1 MEQYRQGDLLLTK
14 ISKPRSAKPAEQ
26 DVENGRLVLLRGE
39 RTGHAHTVEAD
50 KATIMSWGDVMALEV
65 AEETELTHDEHNPI
79 PLKPGTYQVNT
90 QRRFNYD
97 DLPRPQ
103 RQAMF
108 D

>member
-1 MEQYRQGDLLLTK
+1 MFQVRQGDLLLTK
-14 ISKPRSAKPAEQ
+14 STARTKGKEVAQP
-26 DVENGRLVLLRGE
+26 VEKGRLVLLRGE

-50 KATIMSWGDVMALEV
+50 KATLMSWEDILMLVVKED
-65 AEETELTHDEHNPI
+65 TKLTHEEHNPI
-79 PLKPGTYQVNT
+79 PLEPGVYEIRT